1 MIEEEQ
7 DDWQERIAEKKLNRL
22 GKKSAK
28 RKKRNNDE
36 ESEQVKF
43 ISYLRRNHPEIIYH
57 ANPEGVRLTIGQA
70 VKLSKQGVINRSTP
84 DIFIFKSNDLYH
96 GLIIELKK
104 KDWKLYKLD
113 GELYKDEHV
122 VDQRNFLN
130 RFNDAGYFATF
141 ANGFDVAK
149 EIFLSYLNNEED
161 IINKLK
167 II

>member
-1 MIEEEQ
+1 MIDEQ
-7 DDWQERIAEKKLNRL
+7 DDWQERVAEKKLNKL
-22 GKKSAK
+22 SKKSVK
-28 RKKRNNDE
+28 RKNRNNDE

-84 DIFIFKSNDLYH
+84 DIFIFKSNNRYH

-104 KDWKLYKLD
+104 KDWKLYKND
-113 GELYKDEHV
+113 GELYKDDHV
-122 VDQRNFLN
+122 MEQRNFLN
-130 RFNDAGYFATF
+130 RFNEAGYMATF
-141 ANGFDVAK
+141 ANGFEVAK
-149 EIFLSYLNNEED
+149 EIFLSYLNNEDD

>member
-1 MIEEEQ
+1 MIDEQ
-7 DDWQERIAEKKLNRL
+7 DDWQERVAEKKLNNL
-22 GKKSAK
+22 SKKSVK

-43 ISYLRRNHPEIIYH
+43 ISFLRRNHPTIIYH

-84 DIFIFKSNDLYH
+84 DIFIFKSNQLYH

-104 KDWKLYKLD
+104 RDWKLYKND
-113 GELYKDEHV
+113 GELYKDDHV
-122 VDQRNFLN
+122 TEQRNFLN
-130 RFNDAGYFATF
+130 RFNEAGYMATF
-141 ANGFDVAK
+141 ANGFEAAK
-149 EIFLSYLNNEED
+149 EIFLSYLAD
-161 IINKLK
+161 DHDKMNKLK